1 MWSCVLSPGPHPL
14 SPIPYPLS
22 PVNPTLTRTLRLLG
36 LLETGRGIE
45 TRIRTGQDRALP
57 AAVILGAQKCG
68 TSSLHNYL
76 TQHPQVIAP
85 LRKEVHYFDLN
96 YDRGERW
103 YRAHFGRAG
112 EPGLNLDSSPYYLFH
127 PCVPQRMSRLLP
139 QASLIVLL
147 RDPVRRAYSHY
158 WHEFDKGREKLSFEA
173 AIEAEPGRV
182 EEAGRRLATGE
193 ISRSREHQFHSYLA
207 RGRYAEQLERW
218 LEFYPRE
225 RLLVLRF
232 EDLVQQPLGVLND
245 TLAFLNLPPVDSA
258 RLEPR
263 NTRKYPPMATVTA
276 DQLRAYYAAD
286 NRRLEQLLGRPMSW
300 S

>member
-1 MWSCVLSPGPHPL
+1 MHP
-14 SPIPYPLS
+14 S
-22 PVNPTLTRTLRLLG
+22 LTRALRLVG
-36 LLETGRGIE
+36 LLETGRDIE
-45 TRIRTGQDRALP
+45 TRIRMGQERALP
-57 AAVILGAQKCG
+57 DAVILGAQKCG

-96 YDRGERW
+96 YGRGERW
-103 YRAHFGRAG
+103 YRAHFGLAG

-127 PCVPQRMSRLLP
+127 PCVPKRMHDLLP
-139 QASLIVLL
+139 EARLIVLL

-158 WHEFDKGREKLSFEA
+158 RHEFDKGREKLSFEA
-173 AIEAEPGRV
+173 AIDAEPARV
-182 EEAGRRLATGE
+182 EEAGRRLGAGE

-218 LEFYPRE
+218 LEFYPRG

-232 EDLVQQPLGVLND
+232 EDLVRQPLEVLNE
-245 TLAFLNLPPVDSA
+245 TLAFLGLAPMDSA

-263 NTRKYPPMATVTA
+263 NTRKYPPMAAATA
-276 DQLRAYYAAD
+276 ERLSEYYAAD
-286 NRRLEQLLGRPMSW
+286 NVRLEQLLGRPMAW